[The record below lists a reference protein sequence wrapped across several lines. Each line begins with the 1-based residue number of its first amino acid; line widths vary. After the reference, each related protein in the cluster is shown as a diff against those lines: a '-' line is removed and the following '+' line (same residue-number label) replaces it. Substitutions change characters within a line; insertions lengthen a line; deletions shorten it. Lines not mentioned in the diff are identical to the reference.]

1 MKIIYTP
8 QDNPEA
14 REEIDADLTS
24 LWVGEVKLL
33 EKTLKM
39 TFQEIGEALTRGS
52 ATHLMAIVW
61 IYRRRQNTDL
71 RIDDMDDTIRLSEL
85 EIRADDEDE
94 AEGEDDPKDSAA
106 PSTPATPV
114 SLVG

>member
-8 QDNPEA
+8 QDNPVEG

-24 LWVGEVKLL
+24 LFVGEIKLL

-39 TFQEIGEALTRGS
+39 TFQEIGEQLERGS

-61 IYRRRQNTDL
+61 IYRRRHNMDL
-71 RIDDMDDTIRLSEL
+71 RIDDMDDVMRLSEL
-85 EIRADDEDE
+85 EIVTDE
-94 AEGEDDPKDSAA
+94 ADEEAQDADPKGDG
-106 PSTPATPV
+106 TATPV
-114 SLVG
+114 VEESPAA

>member
-8 QDNPEA
+8 QDNPVEG

-39 TFQEIGEALTRGS
+39 TFQEIGEQLERGS

-61 IYRRRQNTDL
+61 IYRRRQNMDL
-71 RIDDMDDTIRLSEL
+71 RIDDMDDVMRLSEV
-85 EIRADDEDE
+85 EIIEDDEEVEE
-94 AEGEDDPKDSAA
+94 AADPKGDD
-106 PSTPATPV
+106 PATPV
-114 SLVG
+114 VEENPAA